1 LTTSTSNK
9 KRRSRFIAYAPLI
22 VWIGLIFFLSSS
34 QGSLSETSRI
44 IRPILEF
51 LFPSAPPETI
61 SYYHGVIR
69 KFAHFTEYAVLSVLA
84 VRTFSSSPNTVLR
97 KWATAA
103 SVALVFLVA
112 ISDETAQSFNAAR
125 TGSAIDVL
133 IDIAGGITALG
144 GLWALRTLRKRR
156 GSSSHR

>member
-1 LTTSTSNK
+1 MTKSD
-9 KRRSRFIAYAPLI
+9 KRYVLLSRYVPL
-22 VWIGLIFFLSSS
+22 VLWIGVIFFLSSS

-44 IRPILEF
+44 IRPILEY

-69 KFAHFTEYAVLSVLA
+69 KFAHFTEYAVLAVLA

-97 KWATAA
+97 NRATVA

-133 IDIAGGITALG
+133 IDIAGGITAIG

-156 GSSSHR
+156 GSGSHR